1 MSQKFE
7 KLSVLVD
14 GEELSS
20 SSSDNHLIDDV
31 KNDADLMQKWK
42 SYHLIRDGLRQELPV
57 QLDFDIAD
65 KVAKAIESEPAMIAT
80 KKTWRN
86 IPIVGQVVPFA
97 KQGGQMAVAA
107 SVAVAMILGVQQL
120 NQADTD
126 VPYNAAPPILG
137 VQGGLSPVS
146 YDQTR
151 ALPQTN
157 ETEQRRRVN
166 AYIVDHNQQMRFKST
181 EQVSN
186 STEPSVQDM
195 IIEEQVNTVE
205 NIPE

>member
-7 KLSVLVD
+7 NLSVLVD
-14 GEELSS
+14 GEELVS

-42 SYHLIRDGLRQELPV
+42 NYHLIRDGLRKELPV
-57 QLDFDIAD
+57 QLNFDIAD
-65 KVAKAIESEPAMIAT
+65 KVAAAIESEPSIIAT

-86 IPIVGQVVPFA
+86 IPIIGQVVPFV

-120 NQADTD
+120 NQADTEA
-126 VPYNAAPPILG
+126 PYNAAPPILG

-157 ETEQRRRVN
+157 EVEQRRRVN

-181 EQVSN
+181 DQASNAASSSEQNEV
-186 STEPSVQDM
+186 
-195 IIEEQVNTVE
+195 IEEQVNTVE

>member
-1 MSQKFE
+1 MSQKLE
-7 KLSVLVD
+7 NLSALVD
-14 GEELSS
+14 GEELVT

-42 SYHLIRDGLRQELPV
+42 NYHLIRDSLRKELPV
-57 QLDFDIAD
+57 QLDFDVAD
-65 KVAKAIESEPAMIAT
+65 KVAAALESEPMIIAS

-86 IPIVGQVVPFA
+86 IPIIGQVVPFA

-126 VPYNAAPPILG
+126 TPYNAAPPILG

-157 ETEQRRRVN
+157 ESEQRRRVN
-166 AYIVDHNQQMRFKST
+166 AYIVDHNQQMRFKSI

-186 STEPSVQDM
+186 NAVSSEQGMATED
-195 IIEEQVNTVE
+195 QVNTVE